1 MAKRKVKLTRKR
13 ADWVGG
19 RKVTL
24 RGEPMRVNESSANK
38 LAESAMSQVYK
49 MHLDVNKQVMALFD
63 TELAK
68 QSVPKN
74 LDKITTED
82 VAQDASEN
90 NGYASLKLDIGV
102 ARKIHKKL
110 TNAGISDLINPE
122 KMHLT
127 LMYSASNNILT
138 SPKPEKEYRAEFTG
152 EPLIMGNNPWRALVI
167 KVKSSEISVRH
178 KELKIFGG
186 VHSHPDFKPHLSLKY
201 SPTEKDLE
209 LIKSLSIDGGL
220 IFSNESFEPVKKTSS
235 ATDGFA
241 MDASIS
247 VKARHLMNKLIRKW
261 EKHFNL
267 YADNFADS
275 MIKTVTKQSSA
286 DLKKAGEK
294 LSGGMTIKTDTL
306 SQRTK
311 DIIYA
316 STDESSSLI
325 KTLAS
330 NYTTSVKEAVSRSI
344 ASNTSS
350 LTQLREEIHAGLQD
364 KYKVQ
369 RNKAKNVALDQAR
382 KAYSNIGASK
392 MQDAGLDQYIWRHS
406 GGSQNPRSYHKN
418 TLAGKTFSLSDPP
431 VIDLKTGEKGKP
443 GDAINCKCFMEPVI
457 SFG

>member
-13 ADWVGG
+13 ANWVGN

-24 RGEPMRVNESSANK
+24 RGEAMRVNESSANK

-68 QSVPKN
+68 QSIPKEP
-74 LDKITTED
+74 DKITTED
-82 VAQDASEN
+82 VAQ
-90 NGYASLKLDIGV
+90 
-102 ARKIHKKL
+102 
-110 TNAGISDLINPE
+110 
-122 KMHLT
+122 
-127 LMYSASNNILT
+127 
-138 SPKPEKEYRAEFTG
+138 
-152 EPLIMGNNPWRALVI
+152 
-167 KVKSSEISVRH
+167 
-178 KELKIFGG
+178 
-186 VHSHPDFKPHLSLKY
+186 
-201 SPTEKDLE
+201 
-209 LIKSLSIDGGL
+209 
-220 IFSNESFEPVKKTSS
+220 
-235 ATDGFA
+235 DGFA

-275 MIKTVTKQSSA
+275 MIKTVTKQSSS

-369 RNKAKNVALDQAR
+369 RNKAKNLSLDQTR
-382 KAYSNIGASK
+382 KAYANIGTSK
-392 MQDAGLDQYIWRHS
+392 MQDAGLNQYEWAHS

-418 TLAGKTFSLSDPP
+418 VLAGQVFSLDDPP
-431 VIDLKTGEKGKP
+431 VIDQRTGERGNP
-443 GDAINCKCFMEPVI
+443 GDAINCKCFKIPVI
-457 SFG
+457 TFD

>member
-13 ADWVGG
+13 ADWVGN

-68 QSVPKN
+68 QSIPKEP
-74 LDKITTED
+74 DKITTED
-82 VAQDASEN
+82 VAQ
-90 NGYASLKLDIGV
+90 
-102 ARKIHKKL
+102 
-110 TNAGISDLINPE
+110 
-122 KMHLT
+122 
-127 LMYSASNNILT
+127 
-138 SPKPEKEYRAEFTG
+138 
-152 EPLIMGNNPWRALVI
+152 
-167 KVKSSEISVRH
+167 
-178 KELKIFGG
+178 
-186 VHSHPDFKPHLSLKY
+186 
-201 SPTEKDLE
+201 
-209 LIKSLSIDGGL
+209 
-220 IFSNESFEPVKKTSS
+220 
-235 ATDGFA
+235 DGFA

-275 MIKTVTKQSSA
+275 MIKTVTKQSSS

-330 NYTTSVKEAVSRSI
+330 NYTASVKEAVSRSI

-369 RNKAKNVALDQAR
+369 RNKAKNVALDQTR

-406 GGSQNPRSYHKN
+406 SGSQRPRSYHRDV
-418 TLAGKTFSLSDPP
+418 LAGKVFSLSNPP
-431 VIDLKTGEKGKP
+431 VIDQKTGEKGKP
-443 GDAINCKCFMEPVI
+443 GDAINCKCFMDPVI
-457 SFG
+457 TFG